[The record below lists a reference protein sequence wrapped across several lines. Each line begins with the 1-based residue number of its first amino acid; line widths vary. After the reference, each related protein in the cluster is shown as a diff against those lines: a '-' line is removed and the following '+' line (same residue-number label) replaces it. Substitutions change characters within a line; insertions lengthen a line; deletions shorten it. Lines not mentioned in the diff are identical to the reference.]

1 MYINQ
6 EKAGQIEGTENVL
19 SDIVGEVFRKKTE
32 QYQPI
37 LLFGSIGILLLYF
50 FDALYAFEDGNGKIL
65 HALNMSIS
73 ILFMGDIIYRYTL
86 AINKKQFF
94 KRNWFYFLLSVPFY
108 PLSFQ
113 VMTFGLRSTVVILEY
128 VMEKVHTAFKAML
141 VLCLSL
147 IVWASISIIQFE
159 IPIETSNIKSLGD
172 GVWWSLCTIT
182 TIGYGDRF
190 PVTFPGRSIAGVLMI
205 TGIGLYGTVVGYIS
219 AYFSDREKGKNNKVD
234 TIEEL
239 SEQVAKLRDEIS
251 RMNEAELKR
260 DTEEA
265 ERERKMNET
274 LECLHKLCKEIRS
287 GQS

>member
-6 EKAGQIEGTENVL
+6 NKAGQIEGTENAL
-19 SDIVGEVFRKKTE
+19 SRIIGEVFRKKTE

-37 LLFGSIGILLLYF
+37 LLFGSIGILVLYF
-50 FDALYAFEDGNGKIL
+50 FDALYAFEEGNGKLLHIL
-65 HALNMSIS
+65 NITIS
-73 ILFMGDIIYRYTL
+73 ILFMSDIIYRYTL

-94 KRNWFYFLLSVPFY
+94 KRNWFYFLLSLPIY
-108 PLSFQ
+108 PVSYQ
-113 VMTFGLRSTVVILEY
+113 VMAFGFRSIVVILEY
-128 VMEKVHTAFKAML
+128 VMEKMQTAFKAML

-159 IPIETSNIKSLGD
+159 IPIETSNIKNLGD

-190 PVTFPGRSIAGVLMI
+190 PVTFPGRSIAVVLMV

-265 ERERKMNET
+265 EREKKMDET
-274 LECLHKLCKEIRS
+274 LDCLHKLCKDIRNS
-287 GQS
+287 QS